1 MTGDRLP
8 HPPVPR
14 NSHRRVHWRRGL
26 MQFAWKDSHVAS
38 SQNHLY
44 KMKSLRFTKPSYYK
58 ILALNSTQG
67 IPHHPFNLCLQ
78 CCGAWS
84 NLGVRFRTS
93 SSGRLPNFW
102 RCQHQALFYLFLPGH
117 VLSFFFGFQQ
127 TVSHF
132 MFCFFD
138 FFYIYIYLYIY
149 LEPKWPLFRLERAF
163 FWRVEAPKSFSPSNY
178 FRKGSERETPNL
190 KLENETSEHQ
200 SFV

>member
-1 MTGDRLP
+1 MVVFYPGLQRCGVLG
-8 HPPVPR
+8 
-14 NSHRRVHWRRGL
+14 RGSWAGGWNL
-26 MQFAWKDSHVAS
+26 GAGVVRIIFPWQETDYLIHLFHEIATDEFTDVEVLDAPGMQFAWKDSHVAS

-117 VLSFFFGFQQ
+117 VLSFFFW
-127 TVSHF
+127 
-132 MFCFFD
+132 
-138 FFYIYIYLYIY
+138 L
-149 LEPKWPLFRLERAF
+149 
-163 FWRVEAPKSFSPSNY
+163 
-178 FRKGSERETPNL
+178 
-190 KLENETSEHQ
+190 
-200 SFV
+200 

>member
-1 MTGDRLP
+1 MVVFYPGLQRCGVLGRGSWAGGWNLGAG
-8 HPPVPR
+8 VVR
-14 NSHRRVHWRRGL
+14 NIFPWQETNYLIHLYHEIATDEFTDVEVLDAPG

-102 RCQHQALFYLFLPGH
+102 RCQHQALFYLFLSGH
-117 VLSFFFGFQQ
+117 VLSFFWLS
-127 TVSHF
+127 TD
-132 MFCFFD
+132 CFTFHV
-138 FFYIYIYLYIY
+138 FFL
-149 LEPKWPLFRLERAF
+149 
-163 FWRVEAPKSFSPSNY
+163 
-178 FRKGSERETPNL
+178 
-190 KLENETSEHQ
+190 
-200 SFV
+200 